1 MKKINLAIVGATGMV
16 GKTFLKV
23 LEDRDFPVGE
33 LVLLASEKSAGKR
46 MEFRGKVYEVEE
58 LTPESMDPERFQAA
72 LFSVSA
78 ELSLI
83 YGKIAAERGIVV
95 VDNSSA
101 WRMAENIPLVVPE
114 VNLQA
119 AFGQGNLIAN
129 PNCSTIQSVIPLAVI
144 DRLFKAKRVIYTTYQ
159 AVSGSG
165 YEGVEDLLRTQRG
178 EEGTFYPKPIADNC
192 LPHIDV
198 FQENGYTK
206 EEQKMIDETRKILG
220 RPDLAVTATCVRVPV
235 KNGHSVAMN
244 VSCERPIDLELL
256 KRELKNSEGIIL
268 YETGYP
274 TARDADGQDNV
285 LVGRLRV
292 DESER
297 NTLHLWSVADNIRKG
312 AATNAVQIL
321 EKLMEEKK

>member
-33 LVLLASEKSAGKR
+33 LVLLASEKSAGKVMTFKGR
-46 MEFRGKVYEVEE
+46 PYEIEE
-58 LTPESMDPERFQAA
+58 LTPESLDPERFQAA

-78 ELSLI
+78 ELSRV
-83 YGKIAAERGIVV
+83 YGKIAMDRGIVV
-95 VDNSSA
+95 IDNSSA
-101 WRMAENIPLVVPE
+101 WRMDEEIALIVPE
-114 VNLQA
+114 TNSGMLK
-119 AFGQGNLIAN
+119 GHGNLIAN

-165 YEGVEDLLRTQRG
+165 YEGLADLERTQRG
-178 EEGTFYPKPIADNC
+178 EEGIFYPKPMADNC
-192 LPHIDV
+192 LPQIDV

-244 VSCERPIDLELL
+244 VTCEKPVDMVLL
-256 KRELKNSEGIIL
+256 KKELSDAEGIIF
-268 YETGYP
+268 YEEGYP
-274 TARDADGQDNV
+274 TARDADGQDQV

-292 DESER
+292 DNSEE
-297 NTLHLWSVADNIRKG
+297 NTIHLWCVADNIRKG

-321 EKLMEEKK
+321 EKGMEEIA